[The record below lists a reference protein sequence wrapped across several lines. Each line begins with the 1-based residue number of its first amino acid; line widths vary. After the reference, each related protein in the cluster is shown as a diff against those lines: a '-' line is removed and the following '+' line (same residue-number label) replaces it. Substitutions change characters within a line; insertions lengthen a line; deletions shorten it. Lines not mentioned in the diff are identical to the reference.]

1 MRHGTGAGALIVSGV
16 TNATEQPTT
25 VRRLVTPA
33 AQALGDLASIFND
46 LQTVLRCC
54 ERLVLELAGRPDDV
68 VVEGVWTTALISYAR
83 CFTGGTRGMGLTE
96 DDVRSI
102 ELPGEVLEWHKV
114 LRQLRK
120 HYTDP
125 ANNPRERF
133 EVGAATDTQGRA
145 GGIAITSVP
154 QPPLDEVTV
163 RQTGALAYQLSL
175 LVDRRI
181 TEHQERVLAAANALS
196 PAELSR
202 LDLIEVTAP

>member
-1 MRHGTGAGALIVSGV
+1 M
-16 TNATEQPTT
+16 TNAINEPAT

-33 AQALGDLASIFND
+33 AEALADLASIFND

-54 ERLVLELAGRPDDV
+54 ERLVRELAGRPDDV

-83 CFTGGTRGMGLTE
+83 CFTGGARGMGLTE

-120 HYTDP
+120 HYADP
-125 ANNPRERF
+125 ATNPRERY
-133 EVGAATDTQGRA
+133 EVGAATSADGRV
-145 GGIAITSVP
+145 GGIAITGVP

-163 RQTGALAYQLSL
+163 RQTGALAYRLSA

-181 TEHQERVLAAANALS
+181 SEHQERVLAAANALS
-196 PAELSR
+196 PADLGR
-202 LDLIEVTAP
+202 LELIEVSAGPA